1 MAHAWGDPAAYAVS
15 FGPLCAQTVDA
26 VVAACGPTDPR
37 PFLDVGCG
45 TGTLAAA
52 ARAAGWG
59 VVGLDADPAMVAAT
73 RSALPGV
80 GVAAGALPRLPVAD
94 GACGA
99 VGANF
104 VVNHTDDPRAAVA
117 ELARVCRSRG
127 RVALTIWPE
136 RLIAV
141 NALWNE
147 VMVTAGV
154 VPPPRRSLPPAL
166 DVERDLPG
174 LRTLLVDAGL
184 LEVDVREVAVE
195 LRVTPADLWRAA
207 DGGIATIGAVY
218 RAQTP
223 EGRRTM
229 RAAYDTITSDRLTDG
244 LLVLPGTAL
253 LAAGTA
259 E

>member
-1 MAHAWGDPAAYAVS
+1 M
-15 FGPLCAQTVDA
+15 
-26 VVAACGPTDPR
+26 
-37 PFLDVGCG
+37 
-45 TGTLAAA
+45 AAA
-52 ARAAGWG
+52 A
-59 VVGLDADPAMVAAT
+59 

-80 GVAAGALPRLPVAD
+80 GVGVGALPRLPVAD
-94 GACGA
+94 GAFGA

-117 ELARVCRSRG
+117 ELARVCRAGG

-147 VMVTAGV
+147 VMVAAGV
-154 VPPPRRSLPPAL
+154 APPPRRSLPPGSTSNGTCPACA
-166 DVERDLPG
+166 
-174 LRTLLVDAGL
+174 TLLADAGL

-195 LRVTPADLWRAA
+195 LHVAPGDLWRAA

-218 RAQTP
+218 RAQARKAAWRCA
-223 EGRRTM
+223 RRTTPH
-229 RAAYDTITSDRLTDG
+229 RRPRPDG

-253 LAAGTA
+253 LGAGTA